1 MVRETLNEKTK
12 ITMINSLLSIVLA
25 VITASGVGYGFY
37 FNTNNKLE
45 QHDQQIITL
54 ENNVNDLQQAIQL
67 NNTSLAVQS
76 NELKNISQSIHKL
89 EQGQLQIIKLLKH

>member
-1 MVRETLNEKTK
+1 
-12 ITMINSLLSIVLA
+12 MINSLLSIVLA